1 MEGTR
6 NTRHLLLCAV
16 VAALPAI
23 AAGQEAHALKRV
35 NVRAGP
41 ARDYPLAVTFGLGTR
56 LAVQGCSDAYG
67 WCDVI
72 GPGDRRG
79 WICAGNIGYP
89 Y

>member
-79 WICAGNIGYP
+79 WIYAGNIGYP